1 MRQSDKI
8 LKILRGSSMLD
19 ILYIIAAF
27 LFAFITFVIVRNYYS
42 NKFDEKGRRKDM
54 LDSYEDKD

>member
-1 MRQSDKI
+1 MRQLDKI
-8 LKILRGSSMLD
+8 LKVLRDSMLD
-19 ILYIIAAF
+19 VLYMIATF

-42 NKFDEKGRRKDM
+42 NKFDEKGRRKDI